1 MSAQQ
6 SSGYGSNRYSGWAV
20 GWITFAGVTM
30 IMVGIFEALN
40 GIVGIVNDDFFVK
53 TRHYTYNLSTTSWG
67 WIHLILG
74 IIVLLAGVGLF
85 TGNLAA
91 RIVAVTIAMLSTVAN
106 FLWLPYYPV
115 WAVVIIS
122 FNIAIIWALTAH
134 GNDITMNSQR

>member
-1 MSAQQ
+1 MSAQE
-6 SSGYGSNRYSGWAV
+6 SSGYGSGNYSGWAV

-30 IMVGIFEALN
+30 IMVGIFQALN

-53 TRHYTYNLSTTSWG
+53 THHYTYSLSTTSWG

-74 IIVLLAGVGLF
+74 IIVVISGIGLF

-91 RIVAVTIAMLSTVAN
+91 RIVAVTIAMLSTIAN

-115 WAVVIIS
+115 WSVVIIA

-134 GNDITMNSQR
+134 GGDIATNA

>member
-1 MSAQQ
+1 MSAQE
-6 SSGYGSNRYSGWAV
+6 SSGYGSGSYSGWAV

-30 IMVGIFEALN
+30 IMVGIFQALN

-53 TRHYTYNLSTTSWG
+53 TTHYTYSLSATSWG
-67 WIHLILG
+67 WINLILG
-74 IIVLLAGVGLF
+74 IIVLISGVGLF

-91 RIVAVTIAMLSTVAN
+91 RVVAVTIAMLSTISS

-115 WAVVIIS
+115 WSVVIIA

-134 GNDITMNSQR
+134 GDDITMKA